1 MLVSDFIKSYEE
13 IHGEKLDKEEFLRY
27 VIRDYLDP
35 SDCYWIV
42 DYMVDY
48 WTGLG
53 TEDVT
58 ETLLDS
64 LDSVLTDEHFQEL
77 LDEEF

>member
-1 MLVSDFIKSYEE
+1 MLVSDFIRQYEE

-35 SDCYWIV
+35 TDCYWIV
-42 DYMVDY
+42 DYMIDN